1 MSGNFRWLIAGP
13 LLLNACGDSG
23 GTTASGG
30 ATEGSTGTGG
40 ASNSA
45 SATEPTGGSNSLSD
59 SATEP
64 TGGSNSLSDSQVS
77 VTEATDSNSNSN
89 SSTDSN
95 SNSATDSASATDST
109 SGGPMTGDTASS
121 GGTVGVDTDTT
132 GSGGSSGDT
141 GAPLLCDMPPAGFD
155 GPQDPDCEIDP
166 QVGAF
171 NPVAEWS
178 KSTWSVG
185 PTFTQVMA
193 APIVVSLTD
202 DNADGKINDLDV
214 PDIVFT
220 TFAGGAY
227 TSPGWLRA
235 VSGDDGKEILNIGN
249 QSISGTAGVAGGD
262 IDGDGIVELVTVT
275 NGGVAKAF
283 EHDGTLKWT
292 SPALGASIY
301 SYPAIAD
308 MNGDGKPEVVVGK
321 SILNNDGTL
330 RATVKYGIGSLA
342 AVVVDL
348 DGDGN
353 QELVAGNAVYDVD
366 GKEQWYNPALADG
379 WIGIADMDLDSVPDI
394 IVVGGGKVRMQ
405 TGKGVVKWDVAFPG
419 GGGGPPTIAD
429 YDGDG
434 EPEIGVAGKTGYAVF
449 ESNGAVLWQ
458 KPTQDAS
465 SQQTGSSVY
474 DFEGDGAADVVYN
487 DEVRLRV
494 YAGSNGAEKLN
505 ILGHGSGTLFEY
517 PLVVDVD
524 NDGQSEIVVINNNY
538 AYGTKTGVTVYGDKD
553 KSWRPARKIWNQH
566 AYYIT
571 NVNDDGTIPQ
581 VPAPNYKAYNNFRSG
596 DLSPPDGK
604 KTPDAVLEVSAPCL
618 LECKDGKLVLWVNP
632 GNIGASPVTTPT
644 TIEVLGVV
652 NGQGVMLGNQELA
665 DIIDPGKY
673 LDAVAFV
680 LDPVGLESIT
690 VKVSVKEQECDLANN
705 TVTLPGPF
713 CE

>member
-571 NVNDDGTIPQ
+571 NMV
-581 VPAPNYKAYNNFRSG
+581 R
-596 DLSPPDGK
+596 LS
-604 KTPDAVLEVSAPCL
+604 
-618 LECKDGKLVLWVNP
+618 
-632 GNIGASPVTTPT
+632 
-644 TIEVLGVV
+644 
-652 NGQGVMLGNQELA
+652 
-665 DIIDPGKY
+665 
-673 LDAVAFV
+673 
-680 LDPVGLESIT
+680 
-690 VKVSVKEQECDLANN
+690 
-705 TVTLPGPF
+705 
-713 CE
+713 

>member
-1 MSGNFRWLIAGP
+1 MLVSKHWIVGGVLVLA
-13 LLLNACGDSG
+13 ACGDSG
-23 GTTASGG
+23 STS
-30 ATEGSTGTGG
+30 ATEGASDGGSGSSG

-45 SATEPTGGSNSLSD
+45 SATETTVGSNSLSD

-77 VTEATDSNSNSN
+77 VTDATDSNSASATVTA
-89 SSTDSN
+89 TDSN
-95 SNSATDSASATDST
+95 SNSATDSASATDTT
-109 SGGPMTGDTASS
+109 SVTTATTTTGDTST
-121 GGTVGVDTDTT
+121 GTTAGVDTDTA
-132 GSGGSSGDT
+132 GSSST
-141 GAPLLCDMPPAGFD
+141 GEAPLLCDMPPKGFD
-155 GPQDPDCEIDP
+155 GPDDPNCDIEP

-171 NPVAEWS
+171 NPQVEWS
-178 KSTWSVG
+178 KSTWSMG

-235 VSGDDGKEILNIGN
+235 VSGADGAEILNIGG
-249 QSISGTAGVAGGD
+249 QSINGTSGVAGGD
-262 IDGDGIVELVTVT
+262 IDNDGIVELIAVT
-275 NGGVAKAF
+275 NTGVAKAF

-301 SYPAIAD
+301 ACPAIAD
-308 MNGDGKPEVVVGK
+308 MNADGKPEVVVGK

-330 RATVKYGIGSLA
+330 RATVAYGFGGVAS
-342 AVVVDL
+342 VVVDL

-353 QELVAGNAVYDVD
+353 QELVGGNAAYDVD
-366 GKEQWYNPALADG
+366 GKALWHNAAVADG
-379 WIGIADMDLDSVPDI
+379 WVGIADMDLDTFPDI

-405 TGKGVVKWDVAFPG
+405 NNVGVVKWDVVFPG

-429 YDGDG
+429 YDADG
-434 EPEIGVAGKTGYAVF
+434 QPEIGVAGKTGYVVF
-449 ESNGAVLWQ
+449 ESDGKVLWQ
-458 KPTQDAS
+458 KATQDAS

-494 YAGSNGAEKLN
+494 YAGNDGTEKLN

-571 NVNDDGTIPQ
+571 N
-581 VPAPNYKAYNNFRSG
+581 AM
-596 DLSPPDGK
+596 
-604 KTPDAVLEVSAPCL
+604 AVV
-618 LECKDGKLVLWVNP
+618 
-632 GNIGASPVTTPT
+632 
-644 TIEVLGVV
+644 
-652 NGQGVMLGNQELA
+652 
-665 DIIDPGKY
+665 
-673 LDAVAFV
+673 
-680 LDPVGLESIT
+680 
-690 VKVSVKEQECDLANN
+690 
-705 TVTLPGPF
+705 
-713 CE
+713 